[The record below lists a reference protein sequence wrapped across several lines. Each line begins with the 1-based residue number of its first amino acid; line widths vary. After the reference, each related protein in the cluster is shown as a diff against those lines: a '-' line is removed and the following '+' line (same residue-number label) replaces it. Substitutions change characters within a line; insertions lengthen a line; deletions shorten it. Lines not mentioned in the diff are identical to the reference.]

1 MILSNYWKWL
11 NGALTINPTST
22 SYTDPTQD
30 VGLVDINGSVGY
42 ISFSSS
48 DPDRRYNN
56 RNISVGMVRLGG
68 GDDEIGYDDYEMSDD
83 LINNV
88 TISDWQIANGVSD
101 AGLERTITVTG
112 RNTSDSSTTITEVGY
127 CKKISSEEYGDAYV
141 LVAKTKL
148 ATPITVPAGA
158 SFYINVSWVEA

>member
-22 SYTDPTQD
+22 SYTDPSQD
-30 VGLVDINGSVGY
+30 VGLVNLDGTTAY

-56 RNISVGMVRLGG
+56 RNINVGMVRLGG
-68 GDDEIGYDDYEMSDD
+68 GSAAIGYDDYAMSDD
-83 LINNV
+83 LINNL
-88 TISDWQIANGVSD
+88 TISDWNIANGVSD

-112 RNTSDSSTTITEVGY
+112 RNTFGSAVTITEIGY
-127 CKKISSEEYGDAYV
+127 CKKVSSEEYGDYYV

-148 ATPITVPAGA
+148 DTPLTVEAGA

>member
-30 VGLVDINGSVGY
+30 VGLVDLEGSTAY
-42 ISFSSS
+42 ISFSTS
-48 DPDRRYNN
+48 DTDRRYNN
-56 RNISVGMVRLGG
+56 RNINVGMVRLGG
-68 GDDEIGYDDYEMSDD
+68 GTGEIGYNDYAMSDD
-83 LINNV
+83 LINNL
-88 TISDWQIANGVSD
+88 TISDWQIANGISD

-112 RNTSDSSTTITEVGY
+112 RNTFGASVTITEVGY
-127 CKKISSEEYGDAYV
+127 CKKVSSEEYGDRYV

-148 ATPITVPAGA
+148 ATPLTVPAGA